1 MIKKIK
7 IYRMFFAVLFLF
19 TFTGC
24 DDTVSAA
31 LDEEFDIGLKQKAVI
46 KENDIEITFLE
57 VVEDGRCPKGAEC
70 VWEGN
75 GRVQILIKY
84 KGSASEVKD
93 LNTALEPQR
102 VTAGDFVIRLLDMQP
117 YPEVGDII
125 TPEKYRIRLIIE
137 KG

>member
-1 MIKKIK
+1 MIKQIRISKI
-7 IYRMFFAVLFLF
+7 FFTVMILF

-24 DDTVSAA
+24 DDTVSAE
-31 LDEEFDIGLKQKAVI
+31 LDKEFDIGLNQTAVI
-46 KENDIEITFLE
+46 KENDIEITFLK

-84 KGSASEVKD
+84 NGTASEIKD

-102 VTAGDFVIRLLDMQP
+102 VSAGDFFIGLLDLQP
-117 YPEVGDII
+117 YPEVGETI

-137 KG
+137 KR

>member
-1 MIKKIK
+1 MKKQLRIYKIFFTVMI
-7 IYRMFFAVLFLF
+7 LF

-31 LDEEFDIGLKQKAVI
+31 LDEEFDIGLNQKAVI
-46 KENDIEITFLE
+46 KENDIEITFLK
-57 VVEDGRCPKGAEC
+57 VLEDGRCPKGAEC

-75 GRVQILIKY
+75 GKVQILIKHN
-84 KGSASEVKD
+84 GSASEIKD

-102 VTAGDFVIRLLDMQP
+102 VSAGDFVIKLLDMQP
-117 YPEVGDII
+117 YPEVGDTIN
-125 TPEKYRIRLIIE
+125 PEKYRIRLIVK